1 MQLYGQQRSEV
12 MCGGKVLGVALQHAG
27 TCAPL
32 TLLHLHRNK
41 PTFQVQPDTR
51 PLMLM
56 CSCVSLKMV
65 ERLYTVC
72 TFSNYCVC
80 IVVCR
85 VNGHALSVWNCKGRI
100 NVSRP
105 SGKNLVLHSAAKDIN
120 SREKEW
126 WSPTCGPNPDSLNP
140 VPSHVSGHSKKP
152 CWYLTDWNSIS
163 IIMLSRNHNSRSC
176 DFLSHAT

>member
-1 MQLYGQQRSEV
+1 
-12 MCGGKVLGVALQHAG
+12 MCRGKVLGVALRHAG

-51 PLMLM
+51 PLMLI
-56 CSCVSLKMV
+56 CSCVSLK
-65 ERLYTVC
+65 TVDPNR
-72 TFSNYCVC
+72 SIEHIYCVHVFKLNVYC

-85 VNGHALSVWNCKGRI
+85 VNELHCVCNWKGRI

-120 SREKEW
+120 SREAEW

-163 IIMLSRNHNSRSC
+163 IIMLSRNHNSSSC
-176 DFLSHAT
+176 HFLSHGT

>member
-1 MQLYGQQRSEV
+1 
-12 MCGGKVLGVALQHAG
+12 
-27 TCAPL
+27 
-32 TLLHLHRNK
+32 
-41 PTFQVQPDTR
+41 
-51 PLMLM
+51 M
-56 CSCVSLKMV
+56 CSCVSLKMA

-85 VNGHALSVWNCKGRI
+85 VNGCALSVWNCKGRI

-120 SREKEW
+120 SREAEW

-163 IIMLSRNHNSRSC
+163 IIMLSRIIPVLAISCHIALNHIVVLCLKLLVDALSKCFLLQCLINIARGQCGKNSSAAW
-176 DFLSHAT
+176 FNMPSKAVFVM